1 MIVKVYEIKSGDI
14 ITIYPQGLLNITI
27 EKFIEFANF
36 GIKIIQFSP
45 KGSIYMEKE

>member
-1 MIVKVYEIKSGDI
+1 MIRAYELKSEDI
-14 ITIYPQGLLNITI
+14 FKIYPQGLLNITI

>member
-1 MIVKVYEIKSGDI
+1 MIKAYELKSGDI
-14 ITIYPQGLLNITI
+14 FTIYPQGLLNITI